1 MVTLTLTLLHSYPL
15 HRMQSISI
23 LDMTRRF
30 PLTLNLTKTLHLPLT
45 LTLTHPLHLTL
56 PLTLALPLP
65 CLARPNLTLPRFAWL
80 TPTLPRFARLNL
92 TLPRFVCLTRIFLTF
107 NQFLFYPDTCFE
119 CCLIRALI
127 CAQNHR
133 KRTIIR

>member
-1 MVTLTLTLLHSYPL
+1 MVTLILTQLHSYPL
-15 HRMQSISI
+15 HRVLSISI

-45 LTLTHPLHLTL
+45 LTLTRPLHLTL

-80 TPTLPRFARLNL
+80 TPNLPRFARLD
-92 TLPRFVCLTRIFLTF
+92 LTRSILLCLASFVSPAFSLPLI
-107 NQFLFYPDTCFE
+107 NCLFFIWIP
-119 CCLIRALI
+119 ALN
-127 CAQNHR
+127 AA
-133 KRTIIR
+133 